1 MCSYAVYSLFHH
13 FLRGGVCMAVTRKL
27 PDSDF
32 GAENCRIVILEQG
45 FGNFLHL
52 LTWGEGGVRPK
63 ITINN
68 SF

>member
-1 MCSYAVYSLFHH
+1 
-13 FLRGGVCMAVTRKL
+13 MAVTRKL
-27 PDSDF
+27 LDSDF